1 MALKLSNNL
10 MKIVQDSNKIVL
22 DKEKSSESRLIINM
36 GKKTDK
42 GFKVPTDLDFEI
54 DSNKTNDFS
63 LEEIIKYVREHT
75 SEKKN
80 YYDLAEEG
88 SIMVTFSEFVKMVN
102 DGYNIYKS
110 EVLNENFISI
120 QYQREIKREGRGR

>member
-1 MALKLSNNL
+1 MTLKISKDLIEA
-10 MKIVQDSNKIVL
+10 MEKNKRLAL

-42 GFKVPTDLDFEI
+42 GFKVPTDFEL
-54 DSNKTNDFS
+54 DSNRTDNFS

-80 YYDLAEEG
+80 HYDLAEG
-88 SIMVTFSEFVKMVN
+88 GLIMVTFPEFVRMVN